1 MYFQDNSSGQANN
14 SSLDPPS
21 GSGANAASSSLD
33 FGAASAAASAA
44 VFGATAAATAAA
56 ASAGAAGGGS
66 SSSSS
71 NPSGASG
78 GNPNAGSNDAFT
90 VSDVMDDHD
99 MGRLQ
104 AMLEARGF
112 PPHLAGVL
120 GPRMHHL
127 ILNRAM
133 APSATTKAQQLLQV
147 TSIRSI
153 ACFLCI

>member
-1 MYFQDNSSGQANN
+1 MIFFVLLFA
-14 SSLDPPS
+14 
-21 GSGANAASSSLD
+21 GA
-33 FGAASAAASAA
+33 
-44 VFGATAAATAAA
+44 GATAAT
-56 ASAGAAGGGS
+56 AGAGTEGFGV
-66 SSSSS
+66 
-71 NPSGASG
+71 P
-78 GNPNAGSNDAFT
+78 DE
-90 VSDVMDDHD
+90 MDDHD

-147 TSIRSI
+147 CST
-153 ACFLCI
+153 LPET

>member
-44 VFGATAAATAAA
+44 VFGASTAAAA

-90 VSDVMDDHD
+90 VSDEMDDHD

-153 ACFLCI
+153 VCFLCI

>member
-1 MYFQDNSSGQANN
+1 
-14 SSLDPPS
+14 
-21 GSGANAASSSLD
+21 
-33 FGAASAAASAA
+33 
-44 VFGATAAATAAA
+44 
-56 ASAGAAGGGS
+56 
-66 SSSSS
+66 
-71 NPSGASG
+71 
-78 GNPNAGSNDAFT
+78 
-90 VSDVMDDHD
+90 

-147 TSIRSI
+147 NTSFETPIGFTSVGSEPKLGSGGGETR
-153 ACFLCI
+153 

>member
-44 VFGATAAATAAA
+44 VFGASTAA

-78 GNPNAGSNDAFT
+78 GPTNAGSNDAFT
-90 VSDVMDDHD
+90 VSDEMDDHD

-147 TSIRSI
+147 TSIRNI
-153 ACFLCI
+153 VCFLCI